1 MADPHAALSAD
12 PLTAARSYDGGV
24 RAFLRSFWREP
35 RVPDPPRRVWR
46 DWALVALLAPL
57 CIVEVVL
64 REDLPYRW
72 LSFAVAFGGVPLLLW
87 RRTHP
92 LPVVAAVFG
101 AAIVMDTPWILEGGA
116 APGLF
121 TMVYVLIPA
130 YALFRWGS
138 GREALIG
145 LGIMLVPA
153 TLSLVLDFTS
163 VSEAVMGFAIFL
175 LALALGVAVR
185 SRTRERV
192 SRIDA
197 ARAHE
202 REALAR
208 DLHDTVAHHV
218 SAIAVRAQA
227 GIATAPADPEAA
239 VAALRV
245 IEAEA
250 SRTLTEMRT
259 IVRRLRT
266 DGEGGTAPL
275 PRLGDV
281 RGLAGATTPGGAP
294 VHVELHGD
302 EAGVPESVAA
312 AAYRLV
318 QESVTNAR
326 RHARRASRIDVTVRA
341 DDDAVTVEVTDD
353 GERASGAG
361 DVGFGIVGMVERA
374 EGLGGTCVAG
384 PRAGGGWAVTAVLPL
399 RGASA

>member
-1 MADPHAALSAD
+1 MGAL
-12 PLTAARSYDGGV
+12 LT
-24 RAFLRSFWREP
+24 FLRSFWSEP

-46 DWALVALLAPL
+46 DWVLVALLAPL
-57 CIVEVVL
+57 CIVEAVL

-72 LSFAVAFGGVPLLLW
+72 LSFAVAFAGVPLLLW

-92 LPVVAAVFG
+92 LSVVAALFG
-101 AAIVMDTPWILEGGA
+101 ATIVMDIPWLLQGGD

-121 TMVYVLIPA
+121 TMAYVLIPA
-130 YALFRWGS
+130 YALFRWGP
-138 GREALIG
+138 GREALMG

-153 TLSLVLDFTS
+153 TLSGVLDFTS
-163 VSEAVMGFAIFL
+163 VSETVMGFALFFL
-175 LALALGVAVR
+175 VLAAGLVVR

-197 ARAHE
+197 ARAKE

-227 GIATAPADPEAA
+227 GIATAPTDPEAA

-245 IEAEA
+245 IAAEA
-250 SRTLTEMRT
+250 SRTLAEMRT
-259 IVRRLRT
+259 IVRSLRT
-266 DGEGGTAPL
+266 DERGGTAPL
-275 PRLGDV
+275 PRLEDV
-281 RGLAGATTPGGAP
+281 RGFAGGTTPGGPP
-294 VHVELHGD
+294 VHVELQGD
-302 EAGVPESVAA
+302 EARVPESVAT

-326 RHARRASRIDVTVRA
+326 RACRRASRIDVTVRA
-341 DDDAVTVEVTDD
+341 DRDAVTVEVTDD
-353 GERASGAG
+353 GERAGPPG
-361 DVGFGIVGMVERA
+361 DVGFGIPGMVERA

>member
-1 MADPHAALSAD
+1 VM
-12 PLTAARSYDGGV
+12 
-24 RAFLRSFWREP
+24 RSFWSEP

-46 DWALVALLAPL
+46 DWALVAVLVTL
-57 CIVEVVL
+57 CVVEVVV

-72 LSFAVAFGGVPLLLW
+72 LSFAAALVGAPLLLW

-92 LPVVAAVFG
+92 LAVVCGVFG
-101 AAIVMDTPWILEGGA
+101 AAIVMDIPWVVSGGE

-121 TMVYVLIPA
+121 TMAYVLIPA

-145 LGIMLVPA
+145 LGVMLVPA

-163 VSEAVMGFAIFL
+163 LSEAVTGFAIFL

-185 SRTRERV
+185 SRTRERM
-192 SRIDA
+192 SRVDA
-197 ARAHE
+197 ARANE

-239 VAALRV
+239 VEALRV
-245 IEAEA
+245 IASEA
-250 SRTLTEMRT
+250 SRTLAEMRT
-259 IVRRLRT
+259 IVRRLRR
-266 DGEGGTAPL
+266 DDRDVGAPL

-281 RGLAGATTPGGAP
+281 RDLGADAAAGAPP
-294 VHVELHGD
+294 VHVVVQGD
-302 EAGVPESVAA
+302 SAGVPESVAV
-312 AAYRLV
+312 AAYRV
-318 QESVTNAR
+318 AQESVTNAR
-326 RHARRASRIDVTVRA
+326 RHARRASRIDVLVRA
-341 DDDAVTVEVTDD
+341 GDGAVTVEVTDD
-353 GERASGAG
+353 GERPHAG
-361 DVGFGIVGMVERA
+361 FDVGFGIVGMVERA

-384 PRAGGGWAVTAVLPL
+384 PRPGGGWAVTAVIPL
-399 RGASA
+399 AAARA

>member
-1 MADPHAALSAD
+1 M
-12 PLTAARSYDGGV
+12 GGV
-24 RAFLRSFWREP
+24 RAFVRSFWSEP
-35 RVPDPPRRVWR
+35 RVADPPRRVWR
-46 DWALVALLAPL
+46 DWVLVALLAAL
-57 CIVEVVL
+57 CVLEVAL
-64 REDLPYRW
+64 RDDLPYRW
-72 LSFAVAFGGVPLLLW
+72 LSFAVAFAGVALLPW

-92 LPVVAAVFG
+92 LPVVAALFG
-101 AAIVMDTPWILEGGA
+101 ATLVMDIPWVLQGGDP
-116 APGLF
+116 PGLF
-121 TMVYVLIPA
+121 TMAYVLIPA

-138 GREALIG
+138 GRHALIG

-153 TLSLVLDFTS
+153 TLSVVLDFTS
-163 VSEAVMGFAIFL
+163 VSEAVMGFAIFF

-197 ARAHE
+197 ARANE

-227 GIATAPADPEAA
+227 GIATAPRDPEAA

-245 IEAEA
+245 IAAEA
-250 SRTLTEMRT
+250 SRTLAEMRT
-259 IVRRLRT
+259 IVRSLRT
-266 DGEGGTAPL
+266 DGRDGTAPL

-281 RGLAGATTPGGAP
+281 RGFAGPTTPGGPP
-294 VHVELHGD
+294 VHVELWGD
-302 EAGVPESVAA
+302 EARVPGSVAA

-326 RHARRASRIDVTVRA
+326 RHARRASRIEVTVRA
-341 DDDAVTVEVTDD
+341 GGDAVTVEVTDD
-353 GERASGAG
+353 GERAAAPA
-361 DVGFGIVGMVERA
+361 DVGFGIAGMVERA

-384 PRAGGGWAVTAVLPL
+384 PRAGGGWVVTAVLPL
-399 RGASA
+399 RGAST

>member
-1 MADPHAALSAD
+1 M
-12 PLTAARSYDGGV
+12 GGV
-24 RAFLRSFWREP
+24 RTFLRSFWTEP

-72 LSFAVAFGGVPLLLW
+72 PSFVVALGGVPLLLW
-87 RRTHP
+87 RRAYP
-92 LPVVAAVFG
+92 LRVVAAIFG
-101 AAIVMDTPWILEGGA
+101 AVLVVDIPWIIEGGDP
-116 APGLF
+116 PGLF

-153 TLSLVLDFTS
+153 TLSGVLDFTS
-163 VSEAVMGFAIFL
+163 VSEVVTGFALFL
-175 LALALGVAVR
+175 LALALGIAVR

-197 ARAHE
+197 ARARE

-227 GIATAPADPEAA
+227 GIATAPADPDAA

-250 SRTLTEMRT
+250 SRTLSEMRT
-259 IVRRLRT
+259 LVRRLRT

-281 RGLAGATTPGGAP
+281 RGLAGATTPGGPP
-294 VHVELHGD
+294 VHVALDGD
-302 EAGVPESVAA
+302 DAAVPESVGA

-341 DDDAVTVEVTDD
+341 GDDAVTVEVIDD
-353 GERASGAG
+353 GERASGAR
-361 DVGFGIVGMVERA
+361 DVGFGIAGMVERA

-399 RGASA
+399 REAPA

>member
-1 MADPHAALSAD
+1 M
-12 PLTAARSYDGGV
+12 
-24 RAFLRSFWREP
+24 
-35 RVPDPPRRVWR
+35 WR
-46 DWALVALLAPL
+46 DWALVALLGFL
-57 CIVEVVL
+57 CIVEVIL
-64 REDLPYRW
+64 RDDLPYRW
-72 LSFAVAFGGVPLLLW
+72 LSFVVAFCGVPLLMW

-92 LPVVAAVFG
+92 LPVVAAIFG
-101 AAIVMDTPWILEGGA
+101 AAIVMDVPWLLGGGDP
-116 APGLF
+116 PGLY

-130 YALFRWGS
+130 YALFRWSS

-153 TLSLVLDFTS
+153 ILALVFDFTS
-163 VSEAVMGFAIFL
+163 VSEAVTGFAVFF

-197 ARAHE
+197 ARANE
-202 REALAR
+202 RETLAR

-227 GIATAPADPEAA
+227 GIATAPADPGAA

-250 SRTLTEMRT
+250 SRTLVEMRT

-266 DGEGGTAPL
+266 DGQAGTAPP

-281 RGLAGATTPGGAP
+281 RGLADATTPGGPP
-294 VHVELHGD
+294 VHVELQGD
-302 EAGVPESVAA
+302 EARVPESVAA
-312 AAYRLV
+312 AVYRLV

-326 RHARRASRIDVTVRA
+326 RHARRASRIDVTVCA
-341 DDDAVTVEVTDD
+341 GHDAVTVEVTDD
-353 GERASGAG
+353 GERPSARG
-361 DVGFGIVGMVERA
+361 DVGFGIAGMVERA

-384 PRAGGGWAVTAVLPL
+384 PRTDGGWAVTAVLPL
-399 RGASA
+399 EGASA

>member
-1 MADPHAALSAD
+1 M
-12 PLTAARSYDGGV
+12 
-24 RAFLRSFWREP
+24 RAVLRSFWSEP

-46 DWALVALLAPL
+46 DWVLVAILAPL
-57 CIVEVVL
+57 CVVEVIL

-72 LSFAVAFGGVPLLLW
+72 LSFAVAFAGVPLLLW

-92 LPVVAAVFG
+92 LAVVVAIFG
-101 AAIVMDTPWILEGGA
+101 ATIVMDIPWILEGGDP
-116 APGLF
+116 PGLF
-121 TMVYVLIPA
+121 TMAYVLIPA

-138 GREALIG
+138 GRHALAG
-145 LGIMLVPA
+145 LGVMLVPA
-153 TLSLVLDFTS
+153 TLAAVLDPTS
-163 VSEAVMGFAIFL
+163 VSEAVSGFAVFFL
-175 LALALGVAVR
+175 VLATGVAVR
-185 SRTRERV
+185 SRAWERI
-192 SRIDA
+192 SRVDA
-197 ARAHE
+197 ARAKE

-245 IEAEA
+245 IADEA

-259 IVRRLRT
+259 IVRSLRA
-266 DGEGGTAPL
+266 DGRDASAPL

-281 RGLAGATTPGGAP
+281 RGFAGARTPTGPP
-294 VHVELHGD
+294 VHVDLQGD
-302 EAGVPESVAA
+302 EGRVPESVAT

-318 QESVTNAR
+318 QESVTNAL

-341 DDDAVTVEVTDD
+341 GDDAVTVEVTDD
-353 GERASGAG
+353 GERASAPG
-361 DVGFGIVGMVERA
+361 DVGFGIAGMVERA

-384 PRAGGGWAVTAVLPL
+384 PRVGGGWAVTAVLPR

>member
-1 MADPHAALSAD
+1 MR
-12 PLTAARSYDGGV
+12 T
-24 RAFLRSFWREP
+24 FLQSFWNEP

-57 CIVEVVL
+57 CIVEVIL

-72 LSFAVAFGGVPLLLW
+72 LSFAVAFCGVPLLLW

-92 LPVVAAVFG
+92 LPVVAALFG
-101 AAIVMDTPWILEGGA
+101 AAMVMDVPWILGGGDP
-116 APGLF
+116 PGLY
-121 TMVYVLIPA
+121 TMAYVMVPA
-130 YALFRWGS
+130 YAVFRWGS

-145 LGIMLVPA
+145 LVIMLVPA
-153 TLSLVLDFTS
+153 TLSGVFDFVSLSETITGFALFFLVLAAGL
-163 VSEAVMGFAIFL
+163 V
-175 LALALGVAVR
+175 VR

-197 ARAHE
+197 VRANE

-218 SAIAVRAQA
+218 SAIAVQAQA
-227 GIATAPADPEAA
+227 GIAMAPADPDAA
-239 VAALRV
+239 LGALRV

-250 SRTLTEMRT
+250 SRTLAEMRT
-259 IVRRLRT
+259 IVRALRT
-266 DGEGGTAPL
+266 DGGSGTAPL
-275 PRLGDV
+275 PGLGDV
-281 RGLAGATTPGGAP
+281 PGLAGGGAP
-294 VHVELHGD
+294 GGPEVHVEMQGD
-302 EAGVPESVAA
+302 EARVPESVAT

-341 DDDAVTVEVTDD
+341 GDDAVTVEVTDD
-353 GERASGAG
+353 GERATVRG
-361 DVGFGIVGMVERA
+361 DVGFGIAGMVERA

-399 RGASA
+399 GGAPA

>member
-1 MADPHAALSAD
+1 M
-12 PLTAARSYDGGV
+12 
-24 RAFLRSFWREP
+24 
-35 RVPDPPRRVWR
+35 WR
-46 DWALVALLAPL
+46 DWVLVGLLAPL
-57 CIVEVVL
+57 CVVEVLL
-64 REDLPYRW
+64 RDDLPYRW
-72 LSFAVAFGGVPLLLW
+72 LSFAVAFAGVPLLLW

-92 LPVVAAVFG
+92 LPVVAAIFG
-101 AAIVMDTPWILEGGA
+101 STIVMDIPWVLQGGEP
-116 APGLF
+116 PGLI

-138 GREALIG
+138 GREAFIG

-153 TLSLVLDFTS
+153 SVALVLDFTS
-163 VSEAVMGFAIFL
+163 VSEAVTGFAVFF

-192 SRIDA
+192 SRADA
-197 ARAHE
+197 ARAKE

-227 GIATAPADPEAA
+227 GIATAPADPDAA

-245 IEAEA
+245 IAAEA

-259 IVRRLRT
+259 IVRGLRR
-266 DGEGGTAPL
+266 DERDGTAPL

-281 RGLAGATTPGGAP
+281 RGFADATAPGGTP
-294 VHVELHGD
+294 VHVELRGD
-302 EAGVPESVAA
+302 EAGVPASVAA

-326 RHARRASRIDVTVRA
+326 RHARRASRIDVTVSA

-353 GERASGAG
+353 GERATAAG
-361 DVGFGIVGMVERA
+361 EGFGIAGMVERA

-384 PRAGGGWAVTAVLPL
+384 ARAGGGWAVTAVLPL